1 MDNTYQLSFKDQDGF
16 IKKKVKRFRK
26 SNFLT
31 DVEII
36 GQDGSVYLHKTMILQ
51 KLPRVAQL
59 LCELCDHFSDTTFII
74 PEVSKN
80 EIERAVKNLYTFGMV
95 SGVEELFGMGNEIK
109 CEEKAEFVFEGETD
123 EISFPFESGDIIH
136 ESDIKIETMAKLKPR
151 KRVPELK
158 IKEVQPFQD
167 HSFEIIQSQSSSNPG
182 LLLVD
187 NKYKFFFNKT
197 FPTKL
202 GLQMYY
208 RCTFCKNT
216 KTGCSTTTT
225 TLQMYYRCT
234 FCKNTKT
241 GCKAT
246 AVLLRDDVNPES
258 VIMLTGCAS
267 DDEHNHEASEAA
279 VVAAKMKKEMVDM
292 IKVDPSKTIDD
303 CLTGVIH
310 TFSALNIEETG
321 GVA

>member
-216 KTGCSTTTT
+216 KTGC
-225 TLQMYYRCT
+225 
-234 FCKNTKT
+234 
-241 GCKAT
+241 KAT

-310 TFSALNIEETG
+310 TFSALNIEETIWKEG